1 MNSYQFNV
9 DKLTINQPA
18 NGGQINDTMA
28 AINMTFPNVYKN
40 LLKITNGLSNQQ
52 GLVIYGTNDIT
63 ERNET
68 WEVEQYATGY
78 VAIGD
83 DSGGNVFLMLQRE
96 EETRVISVDTG
107 DMNPEHGIEITPNF
121 AYWINN
127 GCVIDEKLNPLS
139 GTLDTCNVILL
150 AVPSEGLKG
159 LIKIKNILGINI
171 STPELLKGS
180 KNLPFIL
187 AENFPYSKAKK
198 LIEKLDNHNEIINLS
213 PIK

>member
-1 MNSYQFNV
+1 MNLYKLITHASITNSPAI
-9 DKLTINQPA
+9 DK
-18 NGGQINDTMA
+18 QINDVMISTK
-28 AINMTFPNVYKN
+28 IKLPSVYKD
-40 LLKITNGLSNQQ
+40 LLRITNGLLNKQ